1 MAMASTTSSNQE
13 YLDSGK
19 WKCDKSP
26 RGAHHWIIK
35 YDQMTCKYCAQTR
48 QIMLSPQLEHSN

>member
-1 MAMASTTSSNQE
+1 MAMVHNTSSNQE

-26 RGAHHWIIK
+26 GGAHHWIIK
-35 YDQMTCKYCAQTR
+35 YDQMTCKYCTQTR
-48 QIMLSPQLEHSN
+48 QISLSPQFENSN